1 MSTLMR
7 ALLTPSLVLAMVVG
21 GGIVAAGQAGDAST
35 AAGGRPG
42 YLQRGTCEQPGDPVA
57 ALAMSASGPT
67 TATSPRSTPTA
78 TGGAPISAAV
88 SVTELDMTLDD
99 LLDSGLIVRVAESEA
114 EPDRDIACGAIGG
127 QPDDDGNVYLAL
139 AQRDDSGITG
149 IVWLQSDDDATT
161 VTFFLVPIGP
171 AARAGL

>member
-21 GGIVAAGQAGDAST
+21 GGIVAAGQAGDASP

-57 ALAMSASGPT
+57 ALAMTTNGPA

-88 SVTELDMTLDD
+88 SVTELDMTLDA
-99 LLDSGLIVRVAESEA
+99 LLDSELVVRVAESEA

-127 QPDDDGNVYLAL
+127 QPDDDGNVYLVL
-139 AQRDDSGITG
+139 AQRDDSRVTG
-149 IVWLQSDDDATT
+149 VVWLQANDDGTT
-161 VTFFLVPIGP
+161 VTLFLIPIEP
-171 AARAGL
+171 PTQARL